1 MFYLLN
7 QKFETEAR
15 KAVFGELAMQL
26 EFHCEDLA
34 LDTEAKIFDEMI
46 EIINELK
53 VQATS
58 YRVSKIVSPAQ
69 DPMQKFK
76 DLPVSIKF
84 ETPDEVKF

>member
-7 QKFETEAR
+7 QKFQHDAR
-15 KAVFGELAMQL
+15 KAVFSELSLQL
-26 EFHCEDLA
+26 EYCAEDLS
-34 LDTEAKIFDEMI
+34 LDTELSIFDEMI

-53 VQATS
+53 TQATS
-58 YRVSKIVSPAQ
+58 HRVNKPS

-76 DLPVSIKF
+76 DLPISVKI